1 MFGGLFLCKQVV
13 ILNEKNLVPN
23 SERSP
28 SELRE
33 MRKNGGKKS
42 GETRRR
48 KKALKSLM
56 NDLLSSDIVNDEIYN
71 RTVDMGFGANPTYGA
86 AIVAAMVRQAALGD
100 TKAYNAIVDLIGEG
114 SSGER
119 VKLQKKQV
127 ALQEKKLGGEEEQ
140 TPDDGFLS
148 ALDGSASED
157 WSED

>member
-1 MFGGLFLCKQVV
+1 M
-13 ILNEKNLVPN
+13 NDKNLVPFGERTE
-23 SERSP
+23 SEQ
-28 SELRE
+28 RE
-33 MRKNGGKKS
+33 IRQAGGIKS

-71 RTVDMGFGANPTYGA
+71 SAVDMGCNNPTYGA
-86 AIVAAMVRQAALGD
+86 AVVAAMVREAALGD
-100 TKAYNAIVDLIGEG
+100 TKAFNAIVDLIGEG

-127 ALQEKKLGGEEEQ
+127 ELQERKLAGEEEQ

-148 ALDGSASED
+148 ALEGTAEADWNNED
-157 WSED
+157 